1 MEGSPFSPF
10 SRRKSQ
16 LWTINLLL
24 STIILLS
31 PFQYNPH
38 INDNINNQNNNNQNH
53 NTFLYAEGLVV
64 PKNVTVYGS
73 NTISYQINSGDINW
87 INPTNVAA
95 RENSNTIK
103 TGSAYAG
110 KYLSQEL

>member
-1 MEGSPFSPF
+1 MEVSPLSASF

-38 INDNINNQNNNNQNH
+38 INGNINNHNNNNQNR

-64 PKNVTVYGS
+64 QKNATVYGL
-73 NTISYQINSGDINW
+73 NPQNVAIAGGDINW
-87 INPTNVAA
+87 SNPDSVEA
-95 RENSNTIK
+95 RENSNAIK
-103 TGSAYAG
+103 TGSAYVG
-110 KYLSQEL
+110 KYLSQ